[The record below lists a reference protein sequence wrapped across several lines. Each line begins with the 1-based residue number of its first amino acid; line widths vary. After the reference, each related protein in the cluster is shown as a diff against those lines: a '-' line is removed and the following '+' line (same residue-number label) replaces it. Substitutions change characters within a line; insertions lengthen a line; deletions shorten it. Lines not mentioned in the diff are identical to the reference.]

1 MDNLQFH
8 VLKIRIFSYI
18 FLFRITSFA
27 GELYFC
33 TKAGCKLYYERYKF
47 KTMKMISR

>member
-18 FLFRITSFA
+18 FLFGITSFA
-27 GELYFC
+27 GEPYFC
-33 TKAGCKLYYERYKF
+33 TKAGCKLYYERYKI